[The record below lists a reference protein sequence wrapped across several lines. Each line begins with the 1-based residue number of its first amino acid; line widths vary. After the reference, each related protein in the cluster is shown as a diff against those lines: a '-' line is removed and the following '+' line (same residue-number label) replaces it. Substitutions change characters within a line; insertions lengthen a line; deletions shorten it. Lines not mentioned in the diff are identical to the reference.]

1 MKRVI
6 TFGTFDLFHVG
17 HLNIIERAAALGD
30 WLCVGVSSDELNFSK
45 KGFRPVFSYEER
57 SRIIGAL
64 GCVDQVFMEESLERK
79 REYIQTFEADL
90 LVMGHDWEGRFDE
103 LRDICEVRY
112 LPRTR
117 DISTTQLKDRL
128 KYPV

>member
-6 TFGTFDLFHVG
+6 TFGTFDLFHIG

-30 WLCVGVSSDELNFSK
+30 WLCVGVSSDEMNFSK
-45 KGFRPVFSYEER
+45 KGFRPVFSYEDR
-57 SRIIGAL
+57 SRIVAAL
-64 GCVDQVFMEESLERK
+64 GCVDEVFMEESLEKK
-79 REYIQTFEADL
+79 REYIQRFQADL

-112 LPRTR
+112 LRRTK
-117 DISTTQLKDRL
+117 DISTTELKERL